1 MSQQQMQNGQNNA
14 EVRKKLNPTM
24 TPPVKGTFAKSKAKL
39 TTMLK
44 TKRATDKKNAP
55 KAK

>member
-1 MSQQQMQNGQNNA
+1 MSHPQMQNGQTNQT
-14 EVRKKLNPTM
+14 RDKIKM

-44 TKRATDKKNAP
+44 SNRATQKKNAP